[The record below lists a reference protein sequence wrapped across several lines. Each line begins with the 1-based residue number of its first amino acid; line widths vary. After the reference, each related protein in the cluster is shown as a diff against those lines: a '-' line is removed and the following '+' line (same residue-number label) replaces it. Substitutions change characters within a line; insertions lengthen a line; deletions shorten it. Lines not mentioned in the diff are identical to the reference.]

1 MKRVIWMLYG
11 IVLCAALGIAGRSL
25 FREKHC
31 AEETIDLCFEEGKT
45 ETAQIGGTYQLPRG
59 VYRVTVDY
67 KAGTTN
73 HYIFASSE
81 ADSRKVGCD
90 RLLLERAKERE
101 SFLVWVS
108 GGVEDLR
115 IMSEYA
121 GVGDFSISHIA
132 LEETGLGIR
141 HDLFITVL
149 AALILFFLLKL
160 GMRGFFDKERLIVLG
175 GLFVITLLASIPL
188 YFRGVYLGHDGG
200 FHLNR
205 LEGVWQGLASGQLP
219 VRIQPNWLHGYGYA
233 ISVCYADILLYIP
246 AGLRMLGFPVQEAYE
261 WFVFLVNGATAV
273 ISYICWNN
281 MFKNKKAALF
291 GSFLY
296 TFSVY
301 RLANVYTRSAVG
313 EYCAM
318 IFLPLVLYGFWS
330 ILGKESEGKKKNWL
344 PLTIGFTGL
353 LQTHLLSCEMA
364 GLFCACVCLFM
375 IRRVLRKENLQALC
389 KAVAG
394 TLLINAWFLVPFL
407 DYMLRER
414 MKINT
419 EVLAGEPIQGLGV
432 TPGQLFRVLS
442 HGTGLP
448 FITTM
453 PGQERYPWSIGLGLQ
468 IVLIF
473 GIIIWCRYKKE
484 EAAARWSGIFLMLSA
499 LALICSTKYFPW
511 DFLISSGFGF
521 LASIQ
526 FPWRFLGIAVI
537 LLCTVACC
545 GFCALDKVGM
555 GKMAKRGAALIS
567 AAAVVSSG
575 YMIKTYM
582 DTAKIYEDYEQRD
595 APYEVANGEFMPSDV
610 VFSEDA
616 FHPVEPLAANMEI
629 YDYEKRYNK
638 VTIACRN
645 MLDKENILQVP
656 ILLYR
661 GYQAYDVNTKEK
673 FPLLRTETG
682 MTGIG
687 LPAGYEGRLC
697 MEFKEPLFWRLADC
711 ISAAALLTLLLWN
724 KKSRCKLKE
733 LIYFR

>member
-1 MKRVIWMLYG
+1 
-11 IVLCAALGIAGRSL
+11 
-25 FREKHC
+25 
-31 AEETIDLCFEEGKT
+31 
-45 ETAQIGGTYQLPRG
+45 
-59 VYRVTVDY
+59 
-67 KAGTTN
+67 
-73 HYIFASSE
+73 
-81 ADSRKVGCD
+81 
-90 RLLLERAKERE
+90 
-101 SFLVWVS
+101 
-108 GGVEDLR
+108 
-115 IMSEYA
+115 
-121 GVGDFSISHIA
+121 
-132 LEETGLGIR
+132 
-141 HDLFITVL
+141 
-149 AALILFFLLKL
+149 
-160 GMRGFFDKERLIVLG
+160 
-175 GLFVITLLASIPL
+175 
-188 YFRGVYLGHDGG
+188 
-200 FHLNR
+200 
-205 LEGVWQGLASGQLP
+205 
-219 VRIQPNWLHGYGYA
+219 
-233 ISVCYADILLYIP
+233 
-246 AGLRMLGFPVQEAYE
+246 
-261 WFVFLVNGATAV
+261 
-273 ISYICWNN
+273 
-281 MFKNKKAALF
+281 
-291 GSFLY
+291 
-296 TFSVY
+296 
-301 RLANVYTRSAVG
+301 
-313 EYCAM
+313 
-318 IFLPLVLYGFWS
+318 
-330 ILGKESEGKKKNWL
+330 
-344 PLTIGFTGL
+344 
-353 LQTHLLSCEMA
+353 
-364 GLFCACVCLFM
+364 
-375 IRRVLRKENLQALC
+375 
-389 KAVAG
+389 
-394 TLLINAWFLVPFL
+394 
-407 DYMLRER
+407 
-414 MKINT
+414 
-419 EVLAGEPIQGLGV
+419 
-432 TPGQLFRVLS
+432 
-442 HGTGLP
+442 
-448 FITTM
+448 
-453 PGQERYPWSIGLGLQ
+453 
-468 IVLIF
+468 
-473 GIIIWCRYKKE
+473 
-484 EAAARWSGIFLMLSA
+484 MLSA

-526 FPWRFLGIAVI
+526 FPWRFLGIAVV

-711 ISAAALLTLLLWN
+711 ISAVALLTLLLWN